1 MSRFPTLVAV
11 ALLGAMVTGCAG
23 TASPEAVAQN
33 DPWEPTNRA
42 FFDFDVKLDHY
53 IASPIAHGYNYAVPS
68 GARDSIHNVLTN
80 LDSPVVFANDVLQGE
95 TKRAGQTLWRAVIN
109 STFGLGGL
117 IDAAGRAGV
126 PGHDEDFGQ
135 TLAVWGVGEGPYLVL
150 PFLGPKPPRDLAG
163 MFGDVYMDPLTYT
176 RFRNSNTWGYVRTG
190 MGVLDYRAA
199 NVDAVDQIERSS
211 IDYYATTRSLYR
223 QHRDAEIR
231 NGAADTETLPQI
243 Q

>member
-1 MSRFPTLVAV
+1 MSRLP
-11 ALLGAMVTGCAG
+11 ALFTVLMLGSISAGCAG
-23 TASPEAVAQN
+23 TASPEATALN
-33 DPWEPTNRA
+33 DPWEQTNRA

-53 IASPIAHGYNYAVPS
+53 VATPIARGYNYAVPS

-80 LDSPVVFANDVLQGE
+80 LNSPVVFANDLLQGE
-95 TKRAGQTLWRAVIN
+95 TKRAGQTLWRATIN
-109 STFGLGGL
+109 TTFGLGGL
-117 IDAAGRAGV
+117 IDAAGRAGT
-126 PGHDEDFGQ
+126 PAHEEDFGQ

-163 MFGDVYMDPLTYT
+163 SVVDGYLDPLTYV
-176 RFRNSNTWGYVRTG
+176 RYRNSHTWGYVRLG

-211 IDYYATTRSLYR
+211 IDYYATARSLYR

-231 NGAADTETLPQI
+231 NGAADTEALPQI